1 VILGAVQPH
10 IQVDDFLS
18 YVSRQTLTKT
28 ISVLLRVAH
37 QNKQVHTTQ
46 TNTLPAVD
54 WFHLKLPLPFVPM
67 SFILS
72 GHAARVSIP
81 HSVSHTKAKQ
91 LLWRSPPQI
100 SVHCHCHHASCCYR
114 ACVCVCVCVF

>member
-28 ISVLLRVAH
+28 ISALIRVAH

-54 WFHLKLPLPFVPM
+54 WFRLKLPLPFVPM

-72 GHAARVSIP
+72 GQLAFPYHTL
-81 HSVSHTKAKQ
+81 SHTQKQ
-91 LLWRSPPQI
+91 S
-100 SVHCHCHHASCCYR
+100 SCCGDPLPKYQYT
-114 ACVCVCVCVF
+114 AIVTMHPAATEHVCVCVCVLV